1 MTAVPGSHLGGPA
14 EPSGAAGT
22 GAGAVAASGAAAHE
36 AAGHKSSEP
45 ALRVRRAWTAALS
58 LANLGLWMGY
68 FGPLQV
74 LLPNQVQDIDNAHK
88 TTALGIVTAFGALV
102 AVLVGP
108 IAGALSD
115 ATGSRFG
122 RRRPWIAGGALF
134 GCAGLALLSG
144 QHTLI
149 GVTLGWCVAQ
159 AGLNAM
165 QAGITAL
172 VPDRVPVRQRG
183 AVSGWVG
190 LTQSLGVVIGVVAVT
205 SVVTGTISGYL
216 LLGALVVLTALPLL
230 RGRDPQVPRDQ
241 LPAYSAS
248 VRLLSPRSL
257 ARAFHVS
264 PRQNPDFAWAW
275 GTRFLVQLGNAL
287 ATLYLLYFLRDKV
300 HYAQQFPGHKAEDG
314 LLILILIYTFT
325 TLLTVV
331 VGGVISDRSGRRKPS
346 VVLSGYVMAAAA
358 LLLAAWPTWTGAECA
373 AALLGLGFGVY
384 LSVDQALITQVLPTA
399 EDRAR
404 DLGIINIANSAPQV
418 LGPALAAPIVT
429 YLGGYS
435 TLYVTVAVVTV
446 LGSVFVRRIRSVE

>member
-1 MTAVPGSHLGGPA
+1 MTTPPA
-14 EPSGAAGT
+14 LSAS
-22 GAGAVAASGAAAHE
+22 GAGADAGAGTAAQPAA
-36 AAGHKSSEP
+36 
-45 ALRVRRAWTAALS
+45 RVGRAWTAWLS

-74 LLPNQVQDIDNAHK
+74 LLPNQMQDIDDAKK
-88 TTALGIVTAFGALV
+88 TTYLGIATAFGALV

-115 ATGSRFG
+115 ATGSRYG
-122 RRRPWIAGGALF
+122 RRRPWIAGGALL

-159 AGLNAM
+159 AGLNAL
-165 QAGITAL
+165 QAGISAL

-183 AVSGWVG
+183 MVSGWVG

-205 SVVTGTISGYL
+205 AVVTGTISGYL
-216 LLGALVVLTALPLL
+216 LIGAVVVLAAVPLLL
-230 RGRDPQVPRDQ
+230 RGPDPQVPREQ
-241 LPAYSAS
+241 LPAFSA
-248 VRLLSPRSL
+248 RSL
-257 ARAFHVS
+257 LDSFRFS

-275 GTRFLVQLGNAL
+275 ATRFLVQLGNAL

-300 HYAQQFPGHKAEDG
+300 HYAQKFPGHKADDG
-314 LLILILIYTFT
+314 LLILILVYTVT
-325 TLLTVV
+325 TVLTVV
-331 VGGVISDRSGRRKPS
+331 VGGAVSDRSGRRKPS

-358 LLLAAWPTWTGAECA
+358 LLLAAWPTWTGALVA
-373 AALLGLGFGVY
+373 AAVLGLGFGVY

-399 EDRAR
+399 RDRAK

-435 TLYVTVAVVTV
+435 TLYIVVAVVTV
-446 LGSVFVRRIRSVE
+446 LGSVLVRRIKAVD